1 MRAYEPRFLR
11 KKIRVDLTMKKM
23 VLPAGIEPA
32 TAALLARRSNQLS
45 YGSFCNK
52 GFPTTSDVSR
62 ILLCDRPLVRH
73 TMKTDYPTFWLKM
86 SLRDPN
92 SVQSYTVPRSSLYDY
107 SVSLRHS

>member
-45 YGSFCNK
+45 YGSFCHK
-52 GFPTTSDVSR
+52 VISTS
-62 ILLCDRPLVRH
+62 
-73 TMKTDYPTFWLKM
+73 
-86 SLRDPN
+86 
-92 SVQSYTVPRSSLYDY
+92 
-107 SVSLRHS
+107 